1 MKLTSMTRVVCGAIA
16 LLWSGCA
23 GNVMTPAGNGA
34 GGGAG
39 ETTVSGSGG
48 APGAGGGT
56 TSSSGGGTGSSA
68 GGATGTGGGGPTGS
82 GGTTS
87 GSGGTSAGTGGA
99 RGTGGVTGAGGATGG
114 GVGGST
120 GGPCVES
127 TCGSHKWPCW
137 RMPNPVA
144 DGAGVPNHQSYTD
157 LGNGAVKDN
166 VTCLVWEKA
175 NPATQGTWQASADRC
190 AALATSNYAG
200 FNDWRM
206 PTRVE
211 MASIT
216 DVNNGAKG
224 FASIFTVTAG
234 YYGTSSWWYET
245 ITGQNTSGFQFGYGT
260 NGFTSNA
267 VAMSGTNNVARC
279 VRGNGPGEAADA
291 FAKEPPNHYTIAA
304 GEVTDNYTGLIW
316 QQAYSP
322 ALHGL
327 GRRARLLHRPE
338 PERPHRLARA
348 DAQRAG
354 VDGQRSAGRPRD
366 QPHRVPQHAS
376 SAGRPPGSGRW
387 KRRRSAASP
396 GASTTATASPAGTP
410 PRRPGT
416 PSPTPTRAACASAA
430 RREETPGRQDARVRI
445 STVRRW
451 RAGRGRAP
459 AARHRPDPGRRG
471 QSAATSGGMTA

>member
-1 MKLTSMTRVVCGAIA
+1 MKPTSMTRVVRGALV

-23 GNVMTPAGNGA
+23 GNVLTPDGNGA
-34 GGGAG
+34 GGGG
-39 ETTVSGSGG
+39 GSTVSGSGG
-48 APGAGGGT
+48 ATGAGGAT
-56 TSSSGGGTGSSA
+56 TSSSGGNTGSSA
-68 GGATGTGGGGPTGS
+68 GGAGGAGGPTGS
-82 GGTTS
+82 GGTPS

-99 RGTGGVTGAGGATGG
+99 RGTGGSTGAGGATGG
-114 GVGGST
+114 GLGGST

-224 FASIFTVTAG
+224 FASIFMVTSG

-279 VRGNGPGEAADA
+279 VRGNGAGEAANA

-304 GEVTDNYTGLIW
+304 GEVTDNYTGLTW

-322 ALHGL
+322 ALMDWTAAPAYCAGL
-327 GRRARLLHRPE
+327 SLNGHT
-338 PERPHRLARA
+338 
-348 DAQRAG
+348 G
-354 VDGQRSAGRPRD
+354 W
-366 QPHRVPQHAS
+366 RVPTLNELAS
-376 SAGRPPGSGRW
+376 TVNEALVGPAVNRTAFPNTLFCESVTWYWALEASKVGGVAWGINYCDGFTGW
-387 KRRRSAASP
+387 NAASATWNTFP
-396 GASTTATASPAGTP
+396 TAY
-410 PRRPGT
+410 
-416 PSPTPTRAACASAA
+416 TRC
-430 RREETPGRQDARVRI
+430 VR
-445 STVRRW
+445 
-451 RAGRGRAP
+451 
-459 AARHRPDPGRRG
+459 
-471 QSAATSGGMTA
+471 